1 MINAT
6 SDGNP
11 VIDIRDVSYTYPGSN
26 SGVTAVS
33 LSVEPGTIYGL
44 LGVNGAGKTTLMRL
58 MVGLIAPDRG
68 SISYFKES
76 RWRREML
83 GSIGT
88 LIETPSLYGH
98 LTAREH
104 LGVFARYTSA
114 SPGSVGQALEMTG
127 ISEVADRTI
136 RHLSLGMKQ
145 RLGIAVA
152 LLHDPPILILDEPTN
167 GLDPV
172 GIVATREQLKRLA
185 QEFGKTIVISS
196 HLLGEIEKTATR
208 IGIIHRGSMRFE
220 GTSEELSERLG
231 ATSELRVRVSS
242 TEAALRAVE
251 DAGLSGR
258 ADGLSIIIDAGS
270 DAAAAAALKA
280 ISSRGI
286 EIYESA
292 REARSLE
299 RDFLSLTGGDD
310 DVR

>member
-1 MINAT
+1 
-6 SDGNP
+6 
-11 VIDIRDVSYTYPGSN
+11 
-26 SGVTAVS
+26 
-33 LSVEPGTIYGL
+33 
-44 LGVNGAGKTTLMRL
+44 
-58 MVGLIAPDRG
+58 
-68 SISYFKES
+68 
-76 RWRREML
+76 
-83 GSIGT
+83 
-88 LIETPSLYGH
+88 
-98 LTAREH
+98 
-104 LGVFARYTSA
+104 
-114 SPGSVGQALEMTG
+114 MTG
-127 ISEVADRTI
+127 ISEVADRAI

-172 GIVATREQLKRLA
+172 GIVATRQQLKRLS

-220 GTSEELSERLG
+220 GTSEELSELLG

-242 TEAALRAVE
+242 TEAALRALK

-258 ADGLSIIIDAGS
+258 AEGLSIMIDAGS

-280 ISSRGI
+280 ISSRGV

-310 DVR
+310 DVQ